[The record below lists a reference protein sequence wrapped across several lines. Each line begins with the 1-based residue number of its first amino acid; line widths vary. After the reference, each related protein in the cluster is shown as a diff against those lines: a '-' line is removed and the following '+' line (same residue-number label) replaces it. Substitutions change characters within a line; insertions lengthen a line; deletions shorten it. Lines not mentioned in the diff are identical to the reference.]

1 MNNISEKRADCIN
14 EQLKSKGKFLL
25 CIVLQVVMILLLF
38 GNGGIIY
45 WVSHN
50 NNSPEQMV
58 HIIISMAFLLI
69 IGLGVISLLVFY
81 LLRKHYEY
89 KSILLTELQ
98 KVHEAELQKVH
109 EADIQQEKEAK
120 AKAEDEM
127 LNNKHLLEFVKKFIE
142 NKDDIEKVCKR
153 EQLVL
158 LAKVF
163 KADPDGSVSNNTDI
177 TE

>member
-14 EQLKSKGKFLL
+14 EQLKSKGNFLL

-50 NNSPEQMV
+50 NNPEQMV
-58 HIIISMAFLLI
+58 QIIISLAF
-69 IGLGVISLLVFY
+69 LLVFY
-81 LLRKHYEY
+81 LGAISLLAIYLLKRHYEY
-89 KSILLTELQ
+89 KSILL
-98 KVHEAELQKVH
+98 KELQKVH
-109 EADIQQEKEAK
+109 EADIQQEIDAKELEQK
-120 AKAEDEM
+120 FKKDEEEDE
-127 LNNKHLLEFVKKFIE
+127 LLKNKHLLEFVEKFIE
-142 NKDDIEKVCKR
+142 KKDDIEKVCKR

-158 LAKVF
+158 LAKIF
-163 KADPDGSVSNNTDI
+163 KADLNGSLSNNADI